1 MPKMELLTDNP
12 EEEKRLHRMQTQ
24 RLIKQVISYIENHC
38 TEKLTC
44 AQVASAFSYHPNSL
58 NRIMRA
64 EMGRSLHEIITRAKI
79 DAAIRLLTETDVS
92 ITDIAY
98 QIGFYDRA
106 HFAKTFREVT
116 GQSPSAFCRK
126 QKSTQ
131 QNSIIS
137 TKEFL
142 L

>member
-1 MPKMELLTDNP
+1 MRKKELFADNP
-12 EEEKRLHRMQTQ
+12 EDAKCLHRMQTQ
-24 RLIKQVISYIENHC
+24 RLIEQVISYIENHC

-44 AQVASAFSYHPNSL
+44 EQVASAFSYHPNSL

-116 GQSPSAFCRK
+116 GQSPSAFRQK

-131 QNSIIS
+131 Q
-137 TKEFL
+137 K
-142 L
+142 

>member
-1 MPKMELLTDNP
+1 MPKMELLADNP

-64 EMGRSLHEIITRAKI
+64 EMGRSLHEIITCAKI

-116 GQSPSAFCRK
+116 GQSPSAFRQK

-131 QNSIIS
+131 Q
-137 TKEFL
+137 K
-142 L
+142 

>member
-1 MPKMELLTDNP
+1 MRKMELFTDNP
-12 EEEKRLHRMQTQ
+12 EEAKRLRRMQTQ
-24 RLIKQVISYIENHC
+24 RLIERVISYIENHC
-38 TEKLTC
+38 AEKLTC
-44 AQVASAFSYHPNSL
+44 TQIASEFSYHPNSL
-58 NRIMRA
+58 NRIMR
-64 EMGRSLHEIITRAKI
+64 EEQGCSLHDLITRTKI
-79 DAAIRLLTETDVS
+79 NGAIRLLTETDAS

-116 GQSPSAFCRK
+116 GQSPSAFRRK

-131 QNSIIS
+131 QNSIIN

>member
-1 MPKMELLTDNP
+1 MPKMELLADNP

-64 EMGRSLHEIITRAKI
+64 EMGRSLHEIITRTKI
-79 DAAIRLLTETDVS
+79 NAAIRLLTETDVS

-116 GQSPSAFCRK
+116 GQSPSVFRRK

-131 QNSIIS
+131 Q
-137 TKEFL
+137 K
-142 L
+142 